1 MHSHLAMHSQ
11 PAVGAGL
18 AVLGDLGEALAGG
31 LDLGLG
37 GAPVGPRLG
46 AHLLARLERQGS
58 R

>member
-1 MHSHLAMHSQ
+1 MHSQ

-18 AVLGDLGEALAGG
+18 AVLGGLGEALAGG

-46 AHLLARLERQGS
+46 AHLLARLGRQGS